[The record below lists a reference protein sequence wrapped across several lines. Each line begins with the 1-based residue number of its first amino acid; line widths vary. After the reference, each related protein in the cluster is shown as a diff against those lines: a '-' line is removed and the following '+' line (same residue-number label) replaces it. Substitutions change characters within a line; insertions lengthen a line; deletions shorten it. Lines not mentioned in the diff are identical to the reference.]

1 MSALRRQIFFA
12 LQRAIGS
19 RAGAAYRQMLEME
32 RWSADRL
39 RAWRN
44 AQIRSLLDSSARG
57 IPFYRERFSRAP
69 ERLDELPII
78 RKAELSAHFLAL
90 MRDDLRAEYEGCRP
104 RKRYGWLAVTS
115 GGTTGLP
122 TTVIHDADFRD
133 LDRAARAYAQDLC
146 GFPIGTPHFR
156 LWGSMEDL
164 RRSRRSLQQRAMAAL
179 NRETLLNAFRMED
192 DRIRA
197 YLDMINRSRIR
208 HMIAYVDGADQ
219 LARFAEREGIA
230 MRPLVSIMATGGT
243 LTDDTRERLR
253 RVFGARVHNKYGSRD
268 AGELA
273 CECEAGGLH
282 VLSANAHIE
291 ILDEKGAPCPPGV
304 VGRVIVTCL
313 SNAAFP
319 ILRFDIED
327 RAAWVDR
334 PCSCGRP
341 FPLLER
347 LEGRATDF
355 LPSATGGFVSPV
367 FIRHVVGVVH
377 GKQSLRRFQLE
388 CLGNAKYV
396 LRLQPESGI
405 PRNAIEAFREPLLR
419 DLRAVLGEAARI
431 EWRIVDDI
439 PESASGKFRYI
450 LNRAP
455 RA

>member
-1 MSALRRQIFFA
+1 MSALHRQIFFA

-19 RAGAAYRQMLEME
+19 RAGAAYRQMIEME
-32 RWSADRL
+32 GWSADQL
-39 RAWRN
+39 RCWRDV
-44 AQIRSLLDSSARG
+44 QIRRLLDASVRE

-78 RKAELSAHFLAL
+78 TKAELSSHFLAL
-90 MRDDLRAEYEGCRP
+90 MRDDLRAEYEGRRP
-104 RKRYGWLAVTS
+104 RARYGWLTVTS

-133 LDRAARAYAQDLC
+133 LDRAARAYAQYLC

-164 RRSRRSLQQRAMAAL
+164 RRSKRSLQQRVMAAL

-197 YLDMINRSRIR
+197 YLTMMNRSRIR
-208 HMIAYVDGADQ
+208 HMIAYVDAADH

-230 MRPLVSIMATGGT
+230 MRPLVSIMTTGGT

-282 VLSANAHIE
+282 VFAANAHIE
-291 ILDEKGAPCPPGV
+291 ILDEKDAPCPPGV

-367 FIRHVVGVVH
+367 FIRHVIGVVH

-388 CLGNAKYV
+388 SQGNAQYI
-396 LRLQPESGI
+396 LRLQPESGV
-405 PRNAIEAFREPLLR
+405 PRAAIEAFREPLLR
-419 DLRAVLGEAARI
+419 DLRAVLGETAQI
-431 EWRIVDDI
+431 HWEILDDI

-450 LNRAP
+450 INRAP